1 MPLDKLSSV
10 SLAWCQRIGS
20 TAATVSEA
28 RNDVV
33 VLDAIQQS
41 INRVN
46 EAAVSHAQHI
56 QKWAVLPRD
65 FTVAGG
71 ELGALLQLAYIS
83 VTDYY
88 YNKVPFSSSVQMQ
101 NRPQNIV
108 LHCYNWFET
117 KLNRMNCN
125 RKMKLKNW
133 FSSGL
138 CIKWAVT
145 SKLEPHLRSLLLDMV
160 TYTCIYT
167 NIDTYIYN
175 AHSGKTRGLNL
186 GRDSSP
192 PLTFHPWY
200 SHIFVLK
207 SDVKHQ
213 PTNLVLAKAGV

>member
-108 LHCYNWFET
+108 LHCYN
-117 KLNRMNCN
+117 
-125 RKMKLKNW
+125 
-133 FSSGL
+133 
-138 CIKWAVT
+138 
-145 SKLEPHLRSLLLDMV
+145 
-160 TYTCIYT
+160 
-167 NIDTYIYN
+167 
-175 AHSGKTRGLNL
+175 
-186 GRDSSP
+186 
-192 PLTFHPWY
+192 
-200 SHIFVLK
+200 
-207 SDVKHQ
+207 
-213 PTNLVLAKAGV
+213 